1 MAGPGEVGG
10 RGQLSVER
18 RGTNVFVNSVL
29 PPEQREEQTIVEG
42 SPCGYFSRLPQAR
55 LAQRMRAT
63 GAPPAV
69 SNTAGTY
76 YCNES
81 LYVV

>member
-1 MAGPGEVGG
+1 
-10 RGQLSVER
+10 
-18 RGTNVFVNSVL
+18 VFVNSVQ
-29 PPEQREEQTIVEG
+29 PPEQRKEQTIVEG
-42 SPCGYFSRLPQAR
+42 SPCGYFSPLPQAR

-63 GAPPAV
+63 GVPPAV